1 MGGGV
6 DKRTLTKTVYEL
18 LLGTLSFEDVV
29 CHSEAGKFDILPA
42 NRELSGAEVELIG
55 LDYRDLR
62 LKKALEPVLDKYDFV
77 LIDCPPSLSML
88 TINAFCSAEGVIIPM
103 QCEYYALEGL
113 SDLISTVRR
122 IYTDKNR
129 QLRLITLLRVMYDP
143 RITLQQQVSAQLE
156 EHFGDKVFKTII
168 PRNVR
173 LAEAPSYG
181 LPGVIYDKS
190 SKGAKAYIACAEEL
204 IERMK

>member
-1 MGGGV
+1 MSHILCIANQKGGVGKTTTAVNLAAALASRKQRVLLIDLDPQGNGTMGGGV

-18 LLGTLSFEDVV
+18 LLGTLSFDDVV

-62 LKKALEPVLDKYDFV
+62 LKNALEPVLDKYKKF
-77 LIDCPPSLSML
+77 
-88 TINAFCSAEGVIIPM
+88 
-103 QCEYYALEGL
+103 
-113 SDLISTVRR
+113 
-122 IYTDKNR
+122 
-129 QLRLITLLRVMYDP
+129 
-143 RITLQQQVSAQLE
+143 
-156 EHFGDKVFKTII
+156 FGSKVYKTII